1 MEIIITESQLS
12 LLLEQSNVYTD
23 KEEYDNALEIYNEI
37 WETYKDSIEYFNF
50 LKSKK
55 VNCCTG
61 KKAEKPLNVS
71 MIKLLLDKMNKLK
84 SYGLALDKKYQIQ
97 WCGNN
102 ESEFTPNFAFLPNK
116 PEYKGDNCSVR
127 LLGQIFK
134 KPTILK
140 PIYKEPTELTKPVV
154 GPNKTTSVVKYKE
167 LKSETSFAPQY
178 KSGTPVVQ
186 IGTYFMTVPEFEKY
200 KKSKPNT
207 NFVKI

>member
-23 KEEYDNALEIYNEI
+23 KEAYDNALEIYNEV
-37 WETYKDSIEYFNF
+37 WDAYKDSIEYFNF

-55 VNCCTG
+55 VNCCTE
-61 KKAEKPLNVS
+61 KPEKPLNVS
-71 MIKLLLDKMNKLK
+71 MIKLLSDKMNKLN
-84 SYGLALDKKYQIQ
+84 SYGLVLDKKYEIE
-97 WCGNN
+97 WCGND

-116 PEYKGDNCSVR
+116 PEYNGNNCSAR

-140 PIYKEPTELTKPVV
+140 PIYKTPEPVV
-154 GPNKTTSVVKYKE
+154 NYRE
-167 LKSETSFAPQY
+167 LKSETSFAPHI
-178 KSGTPVVQ
+178 KSGTPIVQ
-186 IGTYFMTVPEFEKY
+186 VGTYYMTYPEFEVY

-207 NFVKI
+207 KFNKQ